1 MPFRRRSFGF
11 AQGDRVGCQSDG
23 DPSASL
29 RMTGLGAI
37 PAAPTLIRPHLTC
50 NPDRHHSVI
59 PTAVEG
65 SQPVGSG
72 ICDLLGITG
81 LDAMRREILRL
92 RSG

>member
-65 SQPVGSG
+65 SHPVGTKPFNFTQNNNIKPG
-72 ICDLLGITG
+72 
-81 LDAMRREILRL
+81 
-92 RSG
+92 